1 MIKATVLGLGLVLC
15 STLAFA
21 QPKQPKAPAPAP
33 APAPPPAPTP
43 DAPKT
48 PDEKAGANESLQH
61 GAQDER
67 PWAAGVSQERQQTA
81 LKYFHAGNKE
91 LNNGLFDN
99 AIKQY
104 RLALKEW
111 EHPAIYYNLAL
122 ALLKLD
128 QPLEVYDSLQLAIK
142 YGPAP
147 LEADKYEHAKEYIL
161 LVSQQIANV
170 EVTCKKPGAKVS
182 VDGKEVFTV
191 PDDGTLQVYK
201 GRVRIGR
208 HTFIAEKPGVNVE
221 AEASFIGPG
230 ETFRIELNLYSAEEL
245 TRYTRRWNAKWM
257 PYAVLGGAVALGAFG
272 ALMHV
277 SANSSYQDFDDA
289 VARCN
294 EDSEGMGCDASQV
307 ISMRDSG
314 DTKKTLGYVGYGVAG
329 AAVIAGVTLLYL
341 NRETTYQ
348 ITADEYKKE
357 LRKKAN
363 REAGTAVKVT
373 PMISTDVAGAMIF
386 GSF

>member
-1 MIKATVLGLGLVLC
+1 MIKATLLGLGLVLC
-15 STLAFA
+15 STVAFA
-21 QPKQPKAPAPAP
+21 QPKPKDTA
-33 APAPPPAPTP
+33 PAPTP
-43 DAPKT
+43 TPVPKPDAPKP
-48 PDEKAGANESLQH
+48 PDEKAGTNESLQH
-61 GAQDER
+61 GAQEER
-67 PWAAGVSQERQQTA
+67 PWAVGVSPERQSSA

-91 LNNGLFDN
+91 LNNGLFEN
-99 AIKQY
+99 AVKQY

-111 EHPAIYYNLAL
+111 EHPAVYYNLAL

-142 YGPAP
+142 FGPAP
-147 LEADKYEHAKEYIL
+147 LEADKYEHAQEYIL

-182 VDGKEVFTV
+182 LNGNKIFTV
-191 PDDGTLQVYK
+191 ADDGTPQTYK

-245 TRYTRRWNAKWM
+245 TRTKRRWQAKWM
-257 PYAVLGGAVALGAFG
+257 PYAVLGGAVAVGAFG
-272 ALMHV
+272 ALMQV
-277 SANSSYQDFDDA
+277 SAGSSYDEFDQK

-294 EDSEGMGCDASQV
+294 EDSNGMGCAQSEV
-307 ISMRDSG
+307 VALRDSG
-314 DTKKTLGYVGYGVAG
+314 DTKKTLGYIGYGVAG
-329 AAVIAGVTLLYL
+329 AAVVAGVALLYL

-357 LRKKAN
+357 LRA
-363 REAGTAVKVT
+363 AGKDTRTAIQFT
-373 PMISTDVAGAMIF
+373 PMLAPDAAGAMIH

>member
-1 MIKATVLGLGLVLC
+1 MIKATLLGLGLVLC
-15 STLAFA
+15 STVAFA
-21 QPKQPKAPAPAP
+21 QPKKDAPAPAP
-33 APAPPPAPTP
+33 TPTPAPKPDTP
-43 DAPKT
+43 K
-48 PDEKAGANESLQH
+48 DEKAGTNESLQH
-61 GAQDER
+61 GATDER
-67 PWAAGVSQERQQTA
+67 PWAAGVSQDRQASA
-81 LKYFHAGNKE
+81 LKFFHLGNKE
-91 LNNGLFDN
+91 LNNGLFEN

-111 EHPAIYYNLAL
+111 EHPAVYYNLAL

-147 LEADKYEHAKEYIL
+147 LEADKFDHAQEYIL

-182 VDGKEVFTV
+182 LNGKEIFTV
-191 PDDGTLQVYK
+191 PADGTPQMHK
-201 GRVRIGR
+201 QRVRIGR

-230 ETFRIELNLYSAEEL
+230 ETFRIELNLYSFEEL
-245 TRYTRRWNAKWM
+245 TRTKRRWNKKWI
-257 PYAVLGGAVALGAFG
+257 PYAVLGGAAAVGAFG
-272 ALMHV
+272 ALMQL
-277 SANSSYQDFDDA
+277 SAGSSYDEFDSE

-294 EDSEGMGCDASQV
+294 ADSNGMGCAQSEV
-307 ISMRDSG
+307 VALRDSG
-314 DTKKTLGYVGYGVAG
+314 DTKKTLGFIGYGVAG
-329 AAVIAGVTLLYL
+329 AAIVAGVTLLYL

-357 LRKKAN
+357 LRA
-363 REAGTAVKVT
+363 AGKDTRTAVQFT
-373 PMISTDVAGAMIF
+373 PMIAPDAAGAMIH

>member
-1 MIKATVLGLGLVLC
+1 MIKATLLGIGLVLS
-15 STLAFA
+15 STVAFA
-21 QPKQPKAPAPAP
+21 QPKKAPAPAP
-33 APAPPPAPTP
+33 APTPEAPKP
-43 DAPKT
+43 DAPKP
-48 PDEKAGANESLQH
+48 PDEKAGTNESLQH
-61 GAQDER
+61 GTDDR
-67 PWAAGVSQERQQTA
+67 PWAAGVSLEHQNNA
-81 LKYFHAGNKE
+81 LKLFHAGNKE
-91 LNNGLFDN
+91 LNNGLFEN

-104 RLALKEW
+104 RAALKEW

-147 LEADKYEHAKEYIL
+147 LEADKFEHAQEYML

-191 PDDGTLQVYK
+191 DAEGKLAVFK
-201 GRVRIGR
+201 SRVRIGR

-230 ETFRIELNLYSAEEL
+230 ETFRIELNLYSSEEL
-245 TRYTRRWNAKWM
+245 TRYTRRWNQKWM
-257 PYAVLGGAVALGAFG
+257 PYAVLGGAVAVGVFG
-272 ALMHV
+272 ALMQV
-277 SANSSYQDFDDA
+277 SASSSYDDFDTA
-289 VARCN
+289 VAKCN
-294 EDSEGMGCDASQV
+294 MDSSGRGCDQNQV

-314 DTKKTLGYVGYGVAG
+314 DSKRVIGYVGYSVAG
-329 AAVIAGVTLLYL
+329 AAVIAGLTLLYL
-341 NRETTYQ
+341 NRQTSYQ

-357 LRKKAN
+357 LRKRNAHKD
-363 REAGTAVKVT
+363 EETAIHIT
-373 PMISTDVAGAMIF
+373 PIVSPDTAGAMIL

>member
-1 MIKATVLGLGLVLC
+1 MIKATLLGLGLVLS
-15 STLAFA
+15 STVAFA
-21 QPKQPKAPAPAP
+21 QPKQPKEKAPAPAP
-33 APAPPPAPTP
+33 TPTP
-43 DAPKT
+43 IPKPDT
-48 PDEKAGANESLQH
+48 PKPPDEKAGQNESLQH
-61 GAQDER
+61 GATDER
-67 PWAAGVSQERQQTA
+67 PWAAGVSPERQANA
-81 LKYFHAGNKE
+81 LKLFHAGNKE

-104 RLALKEW
+104 RAALKEW

-142 YGPAP
+142 FGPAP
-147 LEADKYEHAKEYIL
+147 LEADKYEHAQEYIL

-182 VDGKEVFTV
+182 LDGKEVFTV
-191 PDDGTLQVYK
+191 DANGK
-201 GRVRIGR
+201 GGFHKQRGRIGR

-245 TRYTRRWNAKWM
+245 TRTKRRWEKKWM
-257 PYAVLGGAVALGAFG
+257 PYAVLGGAVAVGAFG
-272 ALMHV
+272 ALMQV
-277 SANSSYQDFDDA
+277 SAGSSYDEFDQK

-294 EDSEGMGCDASQV
+294 MDSNGMGCAQSEV
-307 ISMRDSG
+307 VSLRDSG
-314 DTKKTLGYVGYGVAG
+314 DTKKTLGYIGYGVAG
-329 AAVIAGVTLLYL
+329 AAVIAGVTMLYL
-341 NRETTYQ
+341 NRETSYQ
-348 ITADEYKKE
+348 ITADEYKKQ
-357 LRKKAN
+357 LRAQGKDT
-363 REAGTAVKVT
+363 RTAIQFT
-373 PMISTDVAGAMIF
+373 PMLAPDAAGAMIH

>member
-1 MIKATVLGLGLVLC
+1 MIKATLLGLGLVLC
-15 STLAFA
+15 STVASA
-21 QPKQPKAPAPAP
+21 QPKPKDKAPAPAP
-33 APAPPPAPTP
+33 TPTP
-43 DAPKT
+43 IPKPDT
-48 PDEKAGANESLQH
+48 PKPPDEKAGSNESLQH
-61 GAQDER
+61 GAQEER
-67 PWAAGVSQERQQTA
+67 PWAVGVSQERQAMA

-147 LEADKYEHAKEYIL
+147 LEADKYEHAQEYIL

-182 VDGKEVFTV
+182 LDGKEVFTV
-191 PDDGTLQVYK
+191 AADGTGGFHKQ
-201 GRVRIGR
+201 RVRIGR

-245 TRYTRRWNAKWM
+245 TRTKRRWNAKWM
-257 PYAVLGGAVALGAFG
+257 PYAVLGGAVAVGAFG
-272 ALMHV
+272 ALMQV
-277 SANSSYQDFDDA
+277 SASSSYDEFDA
-289 VARCN
+289 KVARCN
-294 EDSEGMGCDASQV
+294 TDSMGMGCAQSEV
-307 ISMRDSG
+307 VALRDSG

-329 AAVIAGVTLLYL
+329 AAVVAGLTLLYL

-357 LRKKAN
+357 LRAKG
-363 REAGTAVKVT
+363 RDTRTAVQFT
-373 PMISTDVAGAMIF
+373 PMIAPDAAGAMIH

>member
-1 MIKATVLGLGLVLC
+1 MIKATLLGLGLVLC
-15 STLAFA
+15 STVAFA
-21 QPKQPKAPAPAP
+21 QPKPKDTA
-33 APAPPPAPTP
+33 PAPTP
-43 DAPKT
+43 TPVPKPDAPKP
-48 PDEKAGANESLQH
+48 PDEKAGTNESLQH
-61 GAQDER
+61 GAQEER
-67 PWAAGVSQERQQTA
+67 PWAVGVSPERQSSA

-91 LNNGLFDN
+91 LNNGLFEN
-99 AIKQY
+99 AVKQY

-111 EHPAIYYNLAL
+111 EHPAVYYNLAL

-142 YGPAP
+142 FGPAP
-147 LEADKYEHAKEYIL
+147 LEADKYEHAQEYIL

-182 VDGKEVFTV
+182 LNGNKIFTV
-191 PDDGTLQVYK
+191 PDDGTPQTYK

-245 TRYTRRWNAKWM
+245 TRTKRRWQAKWM
-257 PYAVLGGAVALGAFG
+257 PYAVLGGAVAVGAFG
-272 ALMHV
+272 ALMQV
-277 SANSSYQDFDDA
+277 SAGSSYDEFDQK

-294 EDSEGMGCDASQV
+294 EDSNGMGCAQSEV
-307 ISMRDSG
+307 VALRDSG
-314 DTKKTLGYVGYGVAG
+314 DTKKTLGYIGYGVAG
-329 AAVIAGVTLLYL
+329 AAVVAGVALLYL

-357 LRKKAN
+357 LRA
-363 REAGTAVKVT
+363 AGKDTRTAIQFT
-373 PMISTDVAGAMIF
+373 PMLAPDAAGAMIH